1 MLTSIDE
8 QFSKSSFA
16 CSSVNEGYK
25 GMFSQADIVQY
36 SIC

>member
-8 QFSKSSFA
+8 KFSKSSFA
-16 CSSVNEGYK
+16 FSSANEGYK